1 MQPADYTEL
10 SQVIGIP
17 LVTGR
22 NNLIEEDIA
31 EKFDGDMGD
40 SKLHGDAL
48 NKEKRNSQKCVDSN
62 YSLGGWFFMALYSKS
77 KQRKL
82 FYMI

>member
-1 MQPADYTEL
+1 MAFQSVWYYTDLPEK
-10 SQVIGIP
+10 V
-17 LVTGR
+17 VD
-22 NNLIEEDIA
+22 LIEEDIA

-48 NKEKRNSQKCVDSN
+48 NKEKETHKMRGFQ
-62 YSLGGWFFMALYSKS
+62 LLIGWVVFYGIIFKEQIE
-77 KQRKL
+77 KT